1 VAGYQGGIVTQAI
14 SFVVDDFGSSKAAQ
28 GRALASIRVDIIIT
42 LLLVQLAD
50 RVGRRRMLFV
60 CATVAPVLTACT
72 AAAPNLALFAT
83 TQIIARGFVTATVVL
98 ISVMGVEQIAAANRG
113 WASSVI
119 VAGAGFGTGLLFI
132 PVYFAESS
140 PGFWRVMFL
149 PPLIGIGAA
158 VVAFRHIHETPRFKA
173 LEEHRR
179 VGRSDDRFR
188 DFRARLAVI
197 GAWLILMGVFST
209 PARQYL
215 NDFLREERSFT
226 AKQVSMF
233 GFLTNLPA
241 LFGILL
247 GGAVSDRRGRRRV
260 IGVGLLGYGIA
271 SGLMYLST
279 GTMLWTT
286 ALIGSLFAAFALPG
300 LAILVPELFPTA
312 LRSRASGVS
321 TGFNRIGSAI
331 GLFTA
336 GILAD
341 RFDVGPTLA
350 VMSISIIIGA
360 LIVMFAVPEPAG
372 RELEALNPRD
382 ASPLVG

>member
-1 VAGYQGGIVTQAI
+1 M
-14 SFVVDDFGSSKAAQ
+14 VDDFGSSKAAQ
-28 GRALASIRVDIIIT
+28 GRALATIRFDIIIT

-50 RVGRRRMLFV
+50 RIGRRRLLLT
-60 CATVAPVLTACT
+60 CATVAPILTAST
-72 AAAPNLALFAT
+72 AAAPNLALFAA

-119 VAGAGFGTGLLFI
+119 VGAAGFGTSLLFI
-132 PVYFAESS
+132 PVYFAETS

-158 VVAFRHIHETPRFKA
+158 VVAFRHIHETPRFTA
-173 LEEHRR
+173 LEAHRR
-179 VGRSDDRFR
+179 AGRFDDRFG
-188 DFRARLAVI
+188 DFRARLMVI
-197 GAWLILMGVFST
+197 AAWLILMGIFSS

-215 NDFLREERSFT
+215 NDFLREERSFS
-226 AKQVSMF
+226 AKQVSLF

-247 GGAVSDRRGRRRV
+247 GGAISDRRGRRRV

-271 SGLMYLST
+271 SGLMYLSS
-279 GTMLWTT
+279 GTLLWTT
-286 ALIGSLFAAFALPG
+286 AMVGSLFAAFALPG

-312 LRSRASGVS
+312 LRSRASGIS
-321 TGFNRIGSAI
+321 TGFNRIGGAI

-336 GILAD
+336 GFVAD
-341 RFDVGPTLA
+341 RFGVGPTLA
-350 VMSISIIIGA
+350 VMSVSILIGA
-360 LIVMFAVPEPAG
+360 VIVMFAVPEPAG
-372 RELEALNPRD
+372 RELEALNPSD
-382 ASPLVG
+382 ALPLIG